1 MEAINNTATV
11 AITSSNLL
19 EILRQH
25 RQVLTEDGELLTV
38 LSVMNFHA
46 GLRREEEVRNTN
58 PGSMTT
64 KVYVMTLEK
73 GPLICNV
80 SKNLRGEGLILTHL
94 QKVENLEAF
103 LRQISREVD
112 RSEEGNA
119 FLLSAWSMV

>member
-1 MEAINNTATV
+1 MEAINNTAAT

-19 EILRQH
+19 EILLQH
-25 RQVLTEDGELLTV
+25 RQVLTENGELLIV

-46 GLRREEEVRNTN
+46 GLSREEEVRNTN

-64 KVYVMTLEK
+64 KIYVMTLEK

-94 QKVENLEAF
+94 QKVESTKGF
-103 LRQISREVD
+103 FRQISREVG
-112 RSEEGNA
+112 RSEEGTA
-119 FLLSAWSMV
+119 FLRSARSMV